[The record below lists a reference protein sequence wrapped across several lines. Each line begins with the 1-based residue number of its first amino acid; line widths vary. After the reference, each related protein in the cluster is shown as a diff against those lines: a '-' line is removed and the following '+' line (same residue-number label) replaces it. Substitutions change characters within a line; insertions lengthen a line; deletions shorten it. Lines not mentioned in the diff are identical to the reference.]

1 MYPHPEFSSVR
12 GALTPTTTPSACGV
26 ITELDFASVEVE
38 DRIETLDSQS
48 DPPGSARY
56 YARGWTY
63 LQTHPW
69 AVAPGSSLYNSPI
82 HQHQLA
88 LTATVL
94 GSTVRMIKSDNF
106 LRQADDTEVPL
117 VD

>member
-1 MYPHPEFSSVR
+1 M
-12 GALTPTTTPSACGV
+12 
-26 ITELDFASVEVE
+26 ITEVDFASVEVE

-48 DPPGSARY
+48 DPPIKTPTNMAQ
-56 YARGWTY
+56 RGIMLVVGHTCR
-63 LQTHPW
+63 LTPW

-82 HQHQLA
+82 HQHQMA
-88 LTATVL
+88 LTYTVL